1 MFSYLDNII
10 SFLKRGVSLFF
21 LCLIFAVVT
30 GCHHKGN
37 TISPLTQEGKPA
49 LRRIAVVPFQQ
60 IIPEEDN
67 TKTVRCPLCGAI
79 FLTEKSPEDAEKVVE
94 GIFVQQLEKQRK
106 FNLIPPERVNGI
118 YRRISAESF
127 KTALLEILKK
137 VGSELEVD
145 GIVVGYVYR
154 YRERRG
160 RSYSV
165 EKPAS
170 VAFDIH
176 LVRVS
181 DGTLIWKGTF
191 DRTQSSLLENI
202 FLVSSFFKHRGR
214 WATAEELTK
223 EGMEKIME
231 TFPQGR

>member
-1 MFSYLDNII
+1 
-10 SFLKRGVSLFF
+10 
-21 LCLIFAVVT
+21 
-30 GCHHKGN
+30 
-37 TISPLTQEGKPA
+37 

-60 IIPEEDN
+60 IITEEDN
-67 TKTVRCPLCGAI
+67 AKTVRCPLCGAI
-79 FLTEKSPEDAEKVVE
+79 FLTDKSPEDAGKIVE
-94 GIFVQQLEKQRK
+94 GIFVQWFKEQKK
-106 FNLIPPERVNGI
+106 VNLIPPERVNGI

-127 KTALLEILKK
+127 KTTLPEILKK
-137 VGSELEVD
+137 VGNELEVD

-154 YRERRG
+154 YQERRG
-160 RSYSV
+160 RPYSV

-202 FLVSSFFKHRGR
+202 FLSSSFFKHRGR

-231 TFPQGR
+231 TFPHGR

>member
-1 MFSYLDNII
+1 MFSYLDNVI
-10 SFLKRGVSLFF
+10 SFLKRGGSLFF
-21 LCLIFAVVT
+21 LCLIFSVVT
-30 GCHHKGN
+30 GCRHEGKA
-37 TISPLTQEGKPA
+37 ISPLTQEGKPA

-67 TKTVRCPLCGAI
+67 AKTVRCPLCGAV
-79 FLTEKSPEDAEKVVE
+79 FFTDKYPEDAEKVVE
-94 GIFVQQLEKQRK
+94 GIFIHWLGEHRK

-127 KTALLEILKK
+127 KTTLLEILKK

-145 GIVVGYVYR
+145 VIVVGYVYR

-181 DGTLIWKGTF
+181 DGTLVWKGTF
-191 DRTQSSLLENI
+191 DRTQSSLLEDI
-202 FLVSSFFKHRGR
+202 FLISSFFKQRGR
-214 WATAEELTK
+214 WATAKELTK
-223 EGMEKIME
+223 EGMEKIMK
-231 TFPQGR
+231 TFPPSQ

>member
-1 MFSYLDNII
+1 MFSYLDNVI
-10 SFLKRGVSLFF
+10 SFLKRGGGLFF
-21 LCLIFAVVT
+21 LCLIFSVVT
-30 GCHHKGN
+30 GCHHKGKA
-37 TISPLTQEGKPA
+37 ISPLTQEGKPA

-94 GIFVQQLEKQRK
+94 GIFVQELEKQRK
-106 FNLIPPERVNGI
+106 VNLIPPERVNGI

-127 KTALLEILKK
+127 KTTLPEILKK
-137 VGSELEVD
+137 VGNELEAD

-160 RSYSV
+160 RPYSV

-181 DGTLIWKGTF
+181 DGTLLWKGTF
-191 DRTQSSLLENI
+191 DRTQSSLLEDI
-202 FLVSSFFKHRGR
+202 FLISSFFKHRGR

-223 EGMEKIME
+223 EGIEKIMG